1 MKIIKEFKE
10 FAIKGNVF
18 DMAVG
23 IIIGTA
29 FTKVVSSFVK
39 DVLMPLL
46 SLAIGDVNFTNLSYV
61 LKEEVKDASGTV
73 TQELVAVNY
82 GTFLQFI
89 LDFLIIAFCIFMVVR
104 VFNRLKRKSEVVEVV
119 EVPTPKDIE
128 LLSEIRDLLR
138 EGKS

>member
-39 DVLMPLL
+39 DVFMPIL
-46 SLAIGDVNFTNLSYV
+46 SLFTGDINFTNLSIV
-61 LKEEVKDASGTV
+61 LKEEVKDGAGV
-73 TQELVAVNY
+73 ITQELVAISY
-82 GTFLQFI
+82 GSFI
-89 LDFLIIAFCIFMVVR
+89 QIAVDFLIIAFCIFLIVR
-104 VFNRLKRKSEVVEVV
+104 VFNRLKRKADVVEVK
-119 EVPTPKDIE
+119 EVPTPRDIE
-128 LLSEIRDLLR
+128 LLSEIRDLL
-138 EGKS
+138 KQKP